1 MGWLTWRLSVCF
13 ALAAVACAGTDAASG
28 KTVDSGSIAVVIS
41 SMNPSDIRT
50 AGTIQK
56 DENISTGTGNPWGEF
71 IKKAK
76 AQCGKD
82 PAGFEIVS
90 ASISLDTSGGGGRTV
105 TKLEDVISGTATV
118 FFASTQGNDAS
129 ATKVDVAEASRP
141 TGAGPVSLTIRATK
155 DALKPLQAR
164 LVGGDFHVGFRA
176 ATSKT
181 SKDDFSMNVR
191 ATVAARALCE

>member
-1 MGWLTWRLSVCF
+1 MGWFTWRLTF
-13 ALAAVACAGTDAASG
+13 GAALVAVACGETGGASS
-28 KTVDSGSIAVVIS
+28 KTVDSGSIVVAIN
-41 SMNPSDIRT
+41 SMNASDIRT

-71 IKKAK
+71 VKKAK

-82 PAGFEIVS
+82 PAGFEVVS
-90 ASISLDTSGGGGRTV
+90 AVIALDTSGSGGRTV
-105 TKLEDVISGTATV
+105 TKFEETISGAATI

-129 ATKVDVAEASRP
+129 ATKVDVADANRP
-141 TGAGPVSLTIRATK
+141 TGAGPVALTIRAAK

-164 LVGGDFHVGFRA
+164 LLGGDFHVGLRA

-191 ATVAARALCE
+191 ATVAARASCE